1 VAQLGRL
8 AGANGERISRDGWHR
23 GDTAVDGRR
32 LRPHPGGDAH
42 DLRHGRVRVRGALQA
57 GASGFVLK
65 DVQPELLVAGIRAVH
80 SGDSLLAPTVTRRM
94 IESYLDRP
102 RTVDAAAL
110 RRLASLTPRERE
122 TLQLLAQG

>member
-1 VAQLGRL
+1 
-8 AGANGERISRDGWHR
+8 
-23 GDTAVDGRR
+23 
-32 LRPHPGGDAH
+32 
-42 DLRHGRVRVRGALQA
+42 
-57 GASGFVLK
+57 
-65 DVQPELLVAGIRAVH
+65 VH